1 MRALAAVLLAVFAA
15 GAGAAESFG
24 ERPEVK
30 SFIGELVERHGFD
43 AAKLERVFARAQR
56 LDAPLQLIVPAER
69 PSWQDYRAQ
78 FVNENRIARGAA
90 FWKVNR
96 RALARAER
104 KYGVP
109 AAVIVAILG
118 VETNYGRNM
127 GRYRVVDAL
136 ATLAFDYAPRAS
148 FFRGE
153 LEQYLL
159 LARESRLD
167 VFALQGSYAGAIG
180 IPQFMPGSVRRYA
193 VDFDGDGAIDLRRS
207 SADAIGSVANFLRE
221 HGWRSGEPVLLRPTR
236 RSLPTGASARAIGS
250 TSSSPPAS
258 RSIPRPH
265 RATRSARCS
274 PWKAI
279 TGSAC
284 RTSMS
289 SRATTAAP
297 SMPPRW
303 RILPMRSPRAFR
315 APGGS
320 AADRPRPRPCGSGS
334 GAWAAR
340 RPRRRARRSSGR
352 ARRSAVPS
360 RGCCGCAR
368 RP

>member
-1 MRALAAVLLAVFAA
+1 MRRATVVLVLAALARTAA
-15 GAGAAESFG
+15 AAASFD

-43 AAKLERVFARAQR
+43 AAKLGRVFARAQR
-56 LDAPLQLIVPAER
+56 LDAPLQLILPAER

-78 FVNENRIARGAA
+78 FLNESRIARGAA

-96 RALARAER
+96 KVLARAER

-109 AAVIVAILG
+109 ASIIVAILG

-136 ATLAFDYAPRAS
+136 ATLAFDYPPRAS

-159 LARESRLD
+159 LARESRVD

-221 HGWRSGEPVLLRPTR
+221 HGWKGWEPVLLRAKLAPDAALFTDGSLRPRHRLGDLVAAGVALDPAPSSEDALGAVVTLEGDYRVGMQNFYVITR
-236 RSLPTGASARAIGS
+236 YN
-250 TSSSPPAS
+250 
-258 RSIPRPH
+258 
-265 RATRSARCS
+265 RSAFY
-274 PWKAI
+274 
-279 TGSAC
+279 
-284 RTSMS
+284 
-289 SRATTAAP
+289 AA
-297 SMPPRW
+297 
-303 RILPMRSPRAFR
+303 AV
-315 APGGS
+315 
-320 AADRPRPRPCGSGS
+320 ADL
-334 GAWAAR
+334 ADALAAR
-340 RPRRRARRSSGR
+340 VQSAGR
-352 ARRSAVPS
+352 
-360 RGCCGCAR
+360 
-368 RP
+368 

>member
-1 MRALAAVLLAVFAA
+1 MSALAAVLLAVFAA
-15 GAGAAESFG
+15 GAAAAESFG

-30 SFIGELVERHGFD
+30 SFIDELVERHGFD
-43 AAKLERVFARAQR
+43 ATKLERVFARAQR

-193 VDFDGDGAIDLRRS
+193 VDFDGDGKIDLRRS

-221 HGWRSGEPVLLRPTR
+221 HGWKTGEPVLLRAKLAPDAALFTDG
-236 RSLPTGASARAIGS
+236 SLRPRIRLGDISAAGIALE
-250 TSSSPPAS
+250 P
-258 RSIPRPH
+258 
-265 RATRSARCS
+265 
-274 PWKAI
+274 
-279 TGSAC
+279 
-284 RTSMS
+284 
-289 SRATTAAP
+289 AAP
-297 SMPPRW
+297 SEDT
-303 RILPMRSPRAFR
+303 L
-315 APGGS
+315 
-320 AADRPRPRPCGSGS
+320 
-334 GAWAAR
+334 GALIALDGDYR
-340 RPRRRARRSSGR
+340 VGLQNFYVITRYN
-352 ARRSAVPS
+352 RSALYAAAVS
-360 RGCCGCAR
+360 DLGDALAERQRASGQ
-368 RP
+368 